1 MNKSE
6 DYQKDIE
13 SIRQLMER
21 SVKFISL
28 SGLSGI
34 LAGIYALLGALAAYL
49 LIPYPLAPITYGVL
63 SDQHIILQLLGIA
76 LAVLLASLLTGF
88 ALSSRKA
95 RKAGVK
101 LWDAT
106 SRRLTFNLA
115 IPLVTG
121 GLFIFILL
129 LSDHYAI
136 IAPSFLIFYGL
147 ALLNASPNLYEEVR
161 YLGYTEILLGL
172 VCALIPRYGLAFWA
186 VGFGVL
192 HILYGAVMYK
202 KYDS

>member
-6 DYQKDIE
+6 AYQKDIE
-13 SIRQLMER
+13 SIRHLMER

-34 LAGIYALLGALAAYL
+34 LAGVYALAGACAAYFLVFHSETTDSEIVYL
-49 LIPYPLAPITYGVL
+49 LM
-63 SDQHIILQLLGIA
+63 GIA
-76 LAVLLASLLTGF
+76 LAVLAASLITGF
-88 ALSSRKA
+88 WLSGRKA
-95 RKAGVK
+95 RKSGIK

-121 GLFIFILL
+121 GLFILILL
-129 LSDHYAI
+129 INGHYGV

-147 ALLNASPNLYEEVR
+147 ALINASPNLYDEVR
-161 YLGYTEILLGL
+161 YLGYSEVLLGL
-172 VCALIPRYGLAFWA
+172 LCAFLPGYGLIFWA
-186 VGFGVL
+186 VGFGL
-192 HILYGAVMYK
+192 FHILYGAVMYK
-202 KYDS
+202 KYDA